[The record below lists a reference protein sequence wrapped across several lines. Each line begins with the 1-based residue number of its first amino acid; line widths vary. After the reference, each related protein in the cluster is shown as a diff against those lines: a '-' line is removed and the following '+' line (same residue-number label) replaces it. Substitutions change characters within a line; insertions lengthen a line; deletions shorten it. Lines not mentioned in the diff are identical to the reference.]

1 MLWAVSLR
9 SVKKSSSQGSSMDSR
24 VVGHNF
30 DPILG
35 IKDHILSDTVYPV
48 AAYMLITQCIVNVL

>member
-1 MLWAVSLR
+1 
-9 SVKKSSSQGSSMDSR
+9 MDSR
-24 VVGHNF
+24 VVGHNLGHNF
-30 DPILG
+30 GLILG